1 MQAIIVRYHGP
12 TNTKPSRYTASCP
25 QGRVTVPYDYG
36 DKYLERNVAEMLC
49 RKLQKLADDPGSW
62 PIDKMVGGTLPNG
75 DTVFVFNV
83 LNIVSL

>member
-12 TNTKPSRYTASCP
+12 TDYKPSRYTASCP
-25 QGRVTVPYDYG
+25 QGRVTISYDYG
-36 DKYLERNVAEMLC
+36 DNDQERTVAEILC
-49 RKLQKLADDPGSW
+49 HKLQKLANDPGSW

-83 LNIVSL
+83 